1 MSELQLQEYKGP
13 SQQDTV
19 PPSELIEQPV
29 GQDWALGDVS
39 IEVYK
44 APVSQVLVEVSNQL
58 AVSVVVPA
66 DADQSTISVKYE
78 NTKGQQVIED
88 IADHLGLVSEFDG
101 SAVRFLKEDQA
112 THDFVVVRS
121 GYKRSADLV
130 EDLESLLNNNVK
142 VRAVDDRIVVTG
154 KRRDL
159 EQVKRLEK
167 HLQTGPDGWTLNVRI
182 VGVTDSFRREL
193 GLDWDLS
200 AKVGFSAKDL
210 SGVFNSDIA
219 VQIIAEATQTQTDA
233 FLAYQATV
241 HVLEGSSSE
250 LVQGRR
256 VPVPRYQT
264 SPEGTTTVVGYEYI
278 EAGFR
283 LDVTAERVPVGVRL
297 QLEPSISA
305 VTGFVADAPI
315 TEESSVK
322 SDVVVQ
328 DGQWVIITGLASEQ
342 MSSSTK
348 STPFLKELL
357 GHQSRVSDMTSLLV
371 LVQASRTFGT

>member
-1 MSELQLQEYKGP
+1 MQEYKGP
-13 SQQDTV
+13 SQQTTV

-29 GQDWALGDVS
+29 GQDWALGEVS

-78 NTKGQQVIED
+78 NANGQQVIED

-101 SAVRFLKEDQA
+101 STVRFLKEDQA

-121 GYKRSADLV
+121 GYKRSAELV

-256 VPVPRYQT
+256 VPVPKYQT

-342 MSSSTK
+342 MSSSTE
-348 STPFLKELL
+348 SVPFLKELL
-357 GHQSRVSDMTSLLV
+357 GHESRVSDMTSLIV
-371 LVQASRTFGT
+371 LVQATRTFGT

>member
-1 MSELQLQEYKGP
+1 MQEYKGTI
-13 SQQDTV
+13 QQDTV

-29 GQDWALGDVS
+29 GQEWSLGEVS
-39 IEVYK
+39 VEVYE

-58 AVSVVVPA
+58 GVSVVVPP
-66 DADQSTISVKYE
+66 DAGQSTISVKYE
-78 NTKGQQVIED
+78 NTNGQQVIED

-101 SAVRFLKEDQA
+101 STIRFLKEDQA

-121 GYKRSADLV
+121 GYKPSGELV

-256 VPVPRYQT
+256 VPLPRYQT
-264 SPEGTTTVVGYEYI
+264 SPEGTTTVVGFDYI

-322 SDVVVQ
+322 SDVVVR

-342 MSSSTK
+342 MSSSK
-348 STPFLKELL
+348 DSVPLLKDLL
-357 GHQSRVSDMTSLLV
+357 GHESRVSDMTSLIV
-371 LVQASRTFGT
+371 LVQAVRTFGT